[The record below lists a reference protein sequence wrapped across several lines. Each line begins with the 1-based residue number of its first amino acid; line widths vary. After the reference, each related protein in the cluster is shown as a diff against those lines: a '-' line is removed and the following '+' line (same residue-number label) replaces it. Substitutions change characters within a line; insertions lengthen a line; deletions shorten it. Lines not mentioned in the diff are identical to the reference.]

1 MQRLRQSVPAATRKP
16 VVVCTLI
23 VLHHVNDR
31 YPLIVASN
39 RDEAYDR
46 PSTEPDLIQVLPV
59 AVAAP
64 KDLRSGGTW
73 MGAAQGGWVVGLTNQ
88 DDGVHVVGKRS
99 RGEVVKECL
108 LLGNHRAAT
117 RFLVGLDPF
126 DFRPF
131 NLVFGRPGAMFL
143 CRVHHDRP
151 IDIDIVPAG
160 ITVVAN
166 DCTSRRAYSCR
177 EDCARLGAAEVAR
190 GDDDDT
196 IVTKLERVLSSHSG
210 DADPYQSL
218 CVHDDE
224 GTFGTRSS
232 AVILVSADGDIDY
245 HHGEGH
251 PCVSA
256 GLAPKHYLMSLDFHE
271 PWSGMMSD
279 EEVEGLR

>member
-1 MQRLRQSVPAATRKP
+1 M
-16 VVVCTLI
+16 CTVI
-23 VLHHVNDR
+23 ILHQVNDR
-31 YPLIVASN
+31 YPLIIAGN

-73 MGAAQGGWVVGLTNQ
+73 MGAAQGGWIVALTNQ
-88 DDGVHVVGKRS
+88 DDGVRGPGRRS

-126 DFRPF
+126 DFSPF

-151 IDIDIVPAG
+151 IDIEIVPAG

-166 DCTSRRAYSCR
+166 DCTERRAYTCR
-177 EDCARLGAAEVAR
+177 EDRARSGAEAVAR
-190 GDDDDT
+190 GDNDNS
-196 IVTKLERVLSSHSG
+196 IVTKLERVLSSHDG
-210 DADPYQSL
+210 GADPYQSL
-218 CVHDDE
+218 CVHDNE
-224 GTFGTRSS
+224 GAFGTRSS
-232 AVILVSADGDIDY
+232 AVVLVSADGDIDY

-251 PCVSA
+251 PCLSA
-256 GLAPKHYLMSLDFHE
+256 GLAPKHYLMSLDLHE
-271 PWSGMMSD
+271 PWAYALSD
-279 EEVEGLR
+279 EEVEGLG